1 MRVLYCVS
9 QLAMRGGAERIV
21 ITKMNALVAD
31 YSIEVHVLIADQKG
45 REYAYPLDPRLIV
58 HDMQISNYSP
68 STIIPFVTFIQMCI
82 KLRKLYTDTIMQIK
96 PDVILVIER
105 GFDDFVIPF
114 ICKQIPRIR
123 EFHSSMEAAKIR
135 TNAIKSIFTRL
146 KTKLLNKIVYTLF
159 NKYDGI
165 VLLTERDSNY
175 VKYDTKTYIIPN
187 FISQIPTEKSD
198 LMHKN
203 VISVGRLD
211 VNKNFKDQILAWTEV
226 QKQHPDWQLH
236 IFGDGVERDNLESLV
251 HNLNLDDVVHFH
263 GNVPNID
270 DYYLKSSIMLFT
282 SRAEGFGMVLVEA
295 SSYGIPCVSYDAPCG
310 PSEIIQNGKNGFLIE
325 VGDVKNL
332 ADKINYLIEHDDV
345 RLNMG
350 LAARQH
356 SAFFTEKEVMPRWI
370 SLFNNLQKH

>member
-1 MRVLYCVS
+1 
-9 QLAMRGGAERIV
+9 MRGGAERIV
-21 ITKMNALVAD
+21 ITKMNALVAN
-31 YSIEVHVLIADQKG
+31 YNIEVHVLIADQKG
-45 REYAYPLDPRLIV
+45 HECAYPLDSRVIV
-58 HDMQISNYSP
+58 HDMKVSSYCP
-68 STIIPFVTFIQMCI
+68 SIVVPFVTFIKMSI
-82 KLRKLYTDTIMQIK
+82 KLRKLYADMIMQIG

-123 EFHSSMEAAKIR
+123 EFHLSREAAKIKE
-135 TNAIKSIFTRL
+135 NAIHGLFTRL
-146 KTKLLNKIVYTLF
+146 KTKLLNKVVYSLF

-165 VLLTERDSNY
+165 VLLTERDRNY
-175 VKYDTKTYIIPN
+175 VKYNTKTYVIPN
-187 FISQIPTEKSD
+187 FISQMPTEKSD

-211 VNKNFKDQILAWTEV
+211 VNKNFKDQILSWTEV
-226 QKQHPDWQLH
+226 RKQHPDWHLH
-236 IFGDGVERDNLESLV
+236 ILGDGVERDNLESLV
-251 HNLNLDDVVHFH
+251 HNLNLNDVVHFH

-282 SRAEGFGMVLVEA
+282 SKAEGFGMVLIEA

-310 PSEIIQNGKNGFLIE
+310 PSEIIQNGVNGFLVK

-350 LAARQH
+350 LAARQL
-356 SAFFTEKEVMPRWI
+356 STFFTENEVMPRWI